1 MVLLVLLLKAT
12 QNRDGVL
19 NSRLGDKHGLETTC
33 KSSVLLDV
41 LAVFVQRSGTNCAK
55 LATSKC
61 WLQDIASIHGALGSA
76 SAYDGVELVDEEDNL
91 AVRLGHLFYHALQ
104 AVLKLAAVLCACYQG
119 GHIKLNKLFVA
130 QGTWNVARNNALCQ
144 AFYDCGL
151 TNTRLADKNRVVLGT
166 AAQNLNGTA
175 NLFDTTNNW
184 IKLSLASKVGHVATV
199 LLQGLKLRLCIL
211 RGYALIATKLVVDLF
226 HALSSNAGVAKN
238 PTCISVVVC
247 QRSEQMLGGN
257 VGISQLSGKFLGL
270 IDNLEKVI
278 ANANL
283 CSAYLWSLRDCLVYL
298 RGNCIR
304 ICANLLQDRTQVAL
318 VAVQQ
323 RLEQVRWCNLRSL
336 YVGSNTKSCLQCFL
350 GGYGPF
356 I

>member
-12 QNRDGVL
+12 QDRDGVL

-41 LAVFVQRSGTNCAK
+41 LAVFIQRSSTNCAK
-55 LATSKC
+55 LATGKC
-61 WLQDIASIHGALGSA
+61 RLQDVASVHGTLGRA
-76 SAYDGVELVDEEDNL
+76 GAYDGVKLVDEENNL

-104 AVLKLAAVLCACYQG
+104 AVLKLTTIFCACYQG
-119 GHIKLNKLFVA
+119 RHVKLNKLFVA

-144 AFYDCGL
+144 AFHNCGL
-151 TNTRLADKNRVVLGT
+151 TNTRFTDKNRVVLG
-166 AAQNLNGTA
+166 ASAQHLNGTA
-175 NLFDTTNNW
+175 NLFDATNNW

-211 RGYALIATKLVVDLF
+211 RGHALIATKLVVDLF

-238 PTCISVVVC
+238 PTCVSVVVC

-257 VGISQLSGKFLGL
+257 VGISQLSGKLLGL
-270 IDNLEKVI
+270 VDNLEKVV

-283 CSAYLWSLRDCLVYL
+283 CSTYFWSLRDCLVYL

-304 ICANLLQDRTQVAL
+304 IRANLLQDRTQVAFI
-318 VAVQQ
+318 AVQ
-323 RLEQVRWCNLRSL
+323 
-336 YVGSNTKSCLQCFL
+336 
-350 GGYGPF
+350 
-356 I
+356 

>member
-1 MVLLVLLLKAT
+1 MLLVLLLKAT
-12 QNRDGVL
+12 QDRNGVFNR
-19 NSRLGDKHGLETTC
+19 RLGDKHGLETTC

-41 LAVFVQRSGTNCAK
+41 FAVFIQRSSTNCTEF
-55 LATSKC
+55 ATSKC
-61 WLQDIASIHGALGSA
+61 WLQDVACVHRTLGSA
-76 SAYDGVELVDEEDNL
+76 GAYDGMKLVDEEDNL

-104 AVLKLAAVLCACYQG
+104 AVLKLTTILCACYQSR
-119 GHIKLNKLFVA
+119 HIKLNKLFVA
-130 QGTWNVARNNALCQ
+130 QGAWNVARNNTLCQ
-144 AFYDCGL
+144 AFYDCSL
-151 TNTRLADKNRVVLGT
+151 ANARFADKNRVVLGA

-175 NLFDTTNNW
+175 NLFDATNNW

-199 LLQGLKLRLCIL
+199 LLQGLKLRLCVL
-211 RGYALIATKLVVDLF
+211 RGYALITTKLVVDLF
-226 HALSSNAGVAKN
+226 HALSSNTGVAKD

-270 IDNLEKVI
+270 IDNLEKVV

-283 CSAYLWSLRDCLVYL
+283 CSAYLWSLRDRLVYL
-298 RGNCIR
+298 RGNRVR

-318 VAVQQ
+318 IAVQQ
-323 RLEQVRWCNLRSL
+323 RLEQVRWCNLGSL
-336 YVGSNTKSCLQCFL
+336 YIASNTKSCLQCFL

>member
-1 MVLLVLLLKAT
+1 MLLVLLLKAT
-12 QNRDGVL
+12 QNRNGVF
-19 NSRLGDKHGLETTC
+19 NRRLRDKYGLETTC
-33 KSSVLLDV
+33 KSSVFLDV
-41 LAVFVQRSGTNCAK
+41 LAVFIQRSSTNCTEF
-55 LATSKC
+55 ATGKC
-61 WLQDIASIHGALGSA
+61 WLQDVSSVHGTLGSA
-76 SAYDGVELVDEEDNL
+76 SAYDGMKLVNEEDNL

-104 AVLKLAAVLCACYQG
+104 AVLKLTAILCSCYQSR
-119 GHIKLNKLFVA
+119 HVKLNKLFVA

-144 AFYDCGL
+144 AFHNCGL
-151 TNTRLADKNRVVLGT
+151 TNTRFADKNRIVLGA

-175 NLFDTTNNW
+175 NLFDATNNW

-211 RGYALIATKLVVDLF
+211 RGYAFIATKLVVDLF
-226 HALSSNAGVAKN
+226 YALSGNAGVAKN
-238 PTCISVVVC
+238 PTCVSVVVC

-257 VGISQLSGKFLGL
+257 VGISQLSGKLL
-270 IDNLEKVI
+270 SLVDNLEKVI

-283 CSAYLWSLRDCLVYL
+283 CSTYFWSLRDCLVYL
-298 RGNCIR
+298 RSDGVR

-318 VAVQQ
+318 IAVQQ
-323 RLEQVRWCNLRSL
+323 RLEQVRWCNLGSL
-336 YVGSNTKSCLQCFL
+336 CIASNTKSCLQCFL

>member
-1 MVLLVLLLKAT
+1 MLLVLLLKAT
-12 QNRDGVL
+12 QNRNGVF
-19 NSRLGDKHGLETTC
+19 NRRLGDKYGLETTC

-41 LAVFVQRSGTNCAK
+41 LAVFIQRSGANCAK

-61 WLQDIASIHGALGSA
+61 WLQDVTSIHGSLGST
-76 SAYDGVELVDEEDNL
+76 SAYDGVKLVDEEDNL

-104 AVLKLAAVLCACYQG
+104 AVLKLTTVLCACYQG
-119 GHIKLNKLFVA
+119 RHVKLNKLFVT
-130 QGTWNVARNNALCQ
+130 QGAWNVARNNALCQ
-144 AFYDCGL
+144 AFHNCGL
-151 TNTRLADKNRVVLGT
+151 TNTRFADKNRIVLGA

-175 NLFDTTNNW
+175 NLFDATNNW

-199 LLQGLKLRLCIL
+199 LLQGFKLRLCIL
-211 RGYALIATKLVVDLF
+211 RGYAFITPKLVVDLL

-238 PTCISVVVC
+238 PTCISVIVC

-257 VGISQLSGKFLGL
+257 VGISQLSGKLLGL
-270 IDNLEKVI
+270 VDNLEKVV

-283 CSAYLWSLRDCLVYL
+283 CSAYLWSLRDRLVYL

-318 VAVQQ
+318 IAVQQ
-323 RLEQVRWCNLRSL
+323 RLEQVRWCNLGSL
-336 YVGSNTKSCLQCFL
+336 YVVSNTKSCLQCFL